1 MGNSVVEGRLADSRQ
16 AAVQR
21 YVDILTDAGL
31 KAVFGDQRNKDVLID
46 ILNVIL
52 PPHRKVEDITYE
64 TTEIPGFT
72 LFIHSVQQERQVRP
86 AVPR

>member
-1 MGNSVVEGRLADSRQ
+1 MGNSVMENRLAGSRQ
-16 AAVQR
+16 AVVQR

-52 PPHRKVEDITYE
+52 PPHRKVEDITYGLRRF
-64 TTEIPGFT
+64 PGSLCST
-72 LFIHSVQQERQVRP
+72 R
-86 AVPR
+86 A

>member
-1 MGNSVVEGRLADSRQ
+1 MEKSAVESR
-16 AAVQR
+16 AVESRKAVVQR

-46 ILNVIL
+46 ILS
-52 PPHRKVEDITYE
+52 E
-64 TTEIPGFT
+64 
-72 LFIHSVQQERQVRP
+72 VRP

>member
-1 MGNSVVEGRLADSRQ
+1 MGNSVVESRQ
-16 AAVQR
+16 AVVQR

-46 ILNVIL
+46 ILNVI
-52 PPHRKVEDITYE
+52 RK
-64 TTEIPGFT
+64 
-72 LFIHSVQQERQVRP
+72 VRP

>member
-1 MGNSVVEGRLADSRQ
+1 MGNSVVESRQ
-16 AAVQR
+16 AVVQR

-52 PPHRKVEDITYE
+52 PHPPASQEGGGHHLRDYGDSRV
-64 TTEIPGFT
+64 
-72 LFIHSVQQERQVRP
+72 HSVQQERQVRP

>member
-1 MGNSVVEGRLADSRQ
+1 MTNSVVENRAAGSRQ

-46 ILNVIL
+46 I
-52 PPHRKVEDITYE
+52 
-64 TTEIPGFT
+64 
-72 LFIHSVQQERQVRP
+72 
-86 AVPR
+86 